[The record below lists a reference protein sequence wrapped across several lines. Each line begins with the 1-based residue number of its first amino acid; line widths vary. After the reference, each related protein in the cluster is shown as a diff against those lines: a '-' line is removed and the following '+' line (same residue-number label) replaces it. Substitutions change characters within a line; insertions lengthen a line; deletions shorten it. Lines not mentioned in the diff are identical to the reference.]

1 MNASRI
7 RRWRGPLTAALCLL
21 LVGAG
26 GMAVHAS
33 KRRTATVG
41 IAQLVEVAEAQADVH
56 ERAGRPEEAAR
67 VLDDALRASWP
78 KSADPDVAIALRSAL
93 LGRWARL
100 RLDDPNLSEDE
111 RNRVRDRLVAHL
123 GETSEPHE
131 DAFTAR
137 LLAILGEI
145 YEAEG
150 RDDEALSAYE
160 RALEINRTLLERL
173 LEEDGDAP

>member
-1 MNASRI
+1 M
-7 RRWRGPLTAALCLL
+7 CLA

-26 GMAVHAS
+26 GMAVQSS
-33 KRRTATVG
+33 KRRAATVG

-56 ERAGRPEEAAR
+56 ERAGRPDEAAR
-67 VLDDALRASWP
+67 VLDDALRAPWP
-78 KSADPDVAIALRSAL
+78 KTADRDVAIALRSAL

-100 RLDDPNLSEDE
+100 RLDDPNLSDDE
-111 RNRVRDRLVAHL
+111 RNRVRDRIVAHL
-123 GETSEPHE
+123 DDASELHE

-150 RDDEALSAYE
+150 RDDEALAAYE

-173 LEEDGDAP
+173 LEEGGDAP